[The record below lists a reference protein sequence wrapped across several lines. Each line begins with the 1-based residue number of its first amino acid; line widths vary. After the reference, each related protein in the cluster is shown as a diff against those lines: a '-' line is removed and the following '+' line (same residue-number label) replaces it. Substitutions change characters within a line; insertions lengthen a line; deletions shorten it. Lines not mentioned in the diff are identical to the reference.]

1 MNQQQREATMKRR
14 YEVFYTV
21 TIKRGGCVEVEAD
34 NPEEAKAIVMAFL
47 TESDETNVT
56 RSGPDCVSMDDP
68 KYILDEPTT
77 KRVIDGMLEG
87 CL

>member
-1 MNQQQREATMKRR
+1 MKRR

-56 RSGPDCVSMDDP
+56 RSWPDCVSMDDP